1 MRGKRPYGSSSSVPP
16 WLIFLLA
23 IAVVF
28 GGYYVWTGVQNFMR
42 TGGLGIREST
52 ERARLIATAT
62 RETVQTREAIRET
75 RVATIRPTP
84 TDVPPC
90 QDFVVIPAQAV
101 IRQLPSTNSELVEQ
115 VPAGTILCVIAREPG
130 TDWYLLDINPRTRR
144 LDSAYIREDLVR
156 AANPTL
162 TPSRTFTALPTVT
175 PAPTTPAPPAS
186 LTFTPAPTVE
196 EAPPPSPTPART
208 LPPSTAAVAP

>member
-1 MRGKRPYGSSSSVPP
+1 MRGQRRYRSGGSLPP

-28 GGYYVWTGVQNFMR
+28 GGYYVWTGVQNFIR

-62 RETVQTREAIRET
+62 RERVETSEAIRET

-90 QDFVVIPAQAV
+90 QDFLVIPAQAV
-101 IRQLPSTNSELVEQ
+101 IRSLPSVNAELVQQ
-115 VPAGTILCVIAREPG
+115 VPAGTILCVIAIEPG
-130 TDWYLLDINPRTRR
+130 TEWYLLDINPRTRR
-144 LDSAYIREDLVR
+144 LDSAYIRQDLVR

-175 PAPTTPAPPAS
+175 AGPTTPAPPESATS
-186 LTFTPAPTVE
+186 PPAAGTE
-196 EAPPPSPTPART
+196 PAA
-208 LPPSTAAVAP
+208 TAAPIRTVPPATAALSP